1 MPRILIVDDDEA
13 LRAWLAAVLEGA
25 DYRTD
30 QMDGPEGVLRHL
42 SLGGV
47 DLALIDYHMPQGSG
61 LQLLR
66 ELRAK
71 NNTTPV
77 VILTADASQ
86 QVAVECFRAGASD
99 FVAKPV
105 DPDYLKIIVKRVL
118 DTQAKTLRNTA
129 YRAMGYM
136 QHKAGCKFFDDGKS
150 CDCGLKEI
158 YEDIQDF

>member
-1 MPRILIVDDDEA
+1 MPRILIVDDDAA

-25 DYRTD
+25 DYQTD
-30 QMDGPEGVLRHL
+30 QMEDPDGVLRHL
-42 SLGGV
+42 SLGNV
-47 DLALIDYHMPQGSG
+47 DLAIIDYHFPTTTG
-61 LQLLR
+61 LQVLR
-66 ELRAK
+66 ELRAVH
-71 NNTTPV
+71 NTTPV
-77 VILTADASQ
+77 VIVTADASQ

-105 DPDYLKIIVKRVL
+105 DPDYLKIIVKRAL
-118 DTQAKTLRNTA
+118 DTQSKTLRNTA

-136 QHKAGCKFFDDGKS
+136 RHKDGCMFYGDGQS

>member
-13 LRAWLAAVLEGA
+13 LRAWLVAILERA
-25 DYRTD
+25 DYQTD
-30 QMDGPEGVLRHL
+30 QMESADGVLRHL
-42 SLGGV
+42 SLGGI
-47 DLALIDYHMPQGSG
+47 DLAIIDYHMPGLSG
-61 LQLLR
+61 LHLLR
-66 ELRAK
+66 DLRAQG
-71 NNTTPV
+71 NTTPV

-86 QVAVECFRAGASD
+86 QVAVECFRAGATD

-105 DPDYLKIIVKRVL
+105 DPDYLKIIVRRAL
-118 DTQAKTLRNTA
+118 DTQSKTLRNTA

-136 QHKAGCKFFDDGKS
+136 RHKDGCKFNSDGQS